1 MRDILQL
8 YIHEKEKSL
17 TSPRGEFL
25 SLHKSEAK
33 VTKSITLVEKVLIT
47 RLKAGDY
54 QAFSNIFTAYYKD
67 LVIFSKRYTRDLAP
81 AEEIVQDTYLKLWEI
96 HETLTI
102 NTSLKALLLKIV
114 HNKCLDW
121 CRHRKVMQIHHES
134 VMKNSSILNYDT
146 ENYLLCSEIQEQ
158 IDIALGRMP
167 DELAEAFRM
176 SRHKGLKFC
185 EIADLLGVSV
195 RTIEVRIGKALHLLR
210 NSLRDYF

>member
-1 MRDILQL
+1 M
-8 YIHEKEKSL
+8 HEKENPL
-17 TSPRGEFL
+17 TSSRGKFL
-25 SLHKSEAK
+25 SLYKSEAK
-33 VTKSITLVEKVLIT
+33 VTKSVTLVEKVLIT
-47 RLKAGDY
+47 KLKAGDY

-67 LVIFSKRYTRDLAP
+67 LVIFSMRYTRDLAP

-96 HETLTI
+96 RETLTI
-102 NTSLKALLLKIV
+102 KISLKAMLLKIV
-114 HNKCLDW
+114 QNKCLDW
-121 CRHRKVMQIHHES
+121 CRHRKVKQVHYES

-167 DELAEAFRM
+167 EELSEAFRM

-195 RTIEVRIGKALHLLR
+195 RTIEVRIGKALRLLR